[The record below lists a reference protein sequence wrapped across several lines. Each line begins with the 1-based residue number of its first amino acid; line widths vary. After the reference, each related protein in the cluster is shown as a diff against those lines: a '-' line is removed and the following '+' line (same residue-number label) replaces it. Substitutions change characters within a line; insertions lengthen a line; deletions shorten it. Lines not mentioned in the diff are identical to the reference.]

1 MNKVSLIDED
11 IILMSRISNF
21 LMYKEKYIVI
31 SKNLDEDSFFK
42 NPPVDLNIIIT
53 NLLPNYLVSTLLKLV
68 ETLLHITVNLK

>member
-31 SKNLDEDSFFK
+31 SKNLE
-42 NPPVDLNIIIT
+42 NLNT
-53 NLLPNYLVSTLLKLV
+53 SL
-68 ETLLHITVNLK
+68 E